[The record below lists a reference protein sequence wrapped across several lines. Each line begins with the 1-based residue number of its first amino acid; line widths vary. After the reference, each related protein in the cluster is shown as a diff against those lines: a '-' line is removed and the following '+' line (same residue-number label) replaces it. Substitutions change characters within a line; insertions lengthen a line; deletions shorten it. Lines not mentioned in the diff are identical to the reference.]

1 MTQEIMSGQRKKDLT
16 NEVRSTG
23 LGGWGRKISRR
34 DSCPGNSRKKEFSN
48 EREVNSAKC
57 YGEAS

>member
-1 MTQEIMSGQRKKDLT
+1 MSGQKKKDLT